1 MSGINVIA
9 GLMMGL
15 ALLGSAP
22 KFFTGNDELEP
33 LSIETRT
40 GTQGFLVEVARTRE
54 EQARGLMY
62 RKSMAAD
69 HGMLFTLKQPRQ
81 VSFWMKN
88 TYIPLDLLFVDSQGT
103 ILQIEANAEPETLTS
118 RRSEA
123 PVSAVLEINGG
134 LSQQLGISP
143 GQTVRHS
150 FFQNID
156 Q

>member
-1 MSGINVIA
+1 MSGINLIA

-15 ALLGSAP
+15 ALLGSGP
-22 KFFTGNDELEP
+22 KFLAGNDVLEP
-33 LSIETRT
+33 LSIETPIAAH
-40 GTQGFLVEVARTRE
+40 GFLVEVARTSQ
-54 EQARGLMY
+54 EQSKGLMY

-69 HGMLFTLKQPRQ
+69 HGMLFPLKQPRE

-88 TYIPLDLLFVDSQGT
+88 TFIPLDMLFINRDGIIV
-103 ILQIEANAEPETLTS
+103 QIIENAEPHTLTS
-118 RRSEA
+118 RRSVV

-134 LSQQLGISP
+134 LSEKLGIAP

-150 FFQNID
+150 FFENVD